1 MAMADLGIQTNIVQ
15 PQANPVRPAQAPAV
29 QTPER
34 PEVNPSAREP
44 QEAAA
49 EQAPQRPELENV
61 VSVSEDGDTV
71 QVSEEGNEKLEDEA
85 LGTVTV
91 LNTQLAQDQEEAEE
105 ETQIQAD
112 LAEDKQSA
120 ARILEQQREAAAERK
135 ARMEALRESEEK
147 RAVAN
152 EESAQQVQQ
161 SEEAEDQAAEA
172 QAAKVTTYAGISES
186 RLQQMVQQGEIS
198 RYKYDQEIEARESR
212 VEAMRE
218 NDAQFSTQM
227 TESAAR
233 EQENENDALELNAV
247 FSEDS
252 SDTLSQQTRSEIMS
266 ALQDFPFNDAT

>member
-15 PQANPVRPAQAPAV
+15 PQANPVRPAQTPAV

-34 PEVNPSAREP
+34 PEGNPSAREP

-135 ARMEALRESEEK
+135 AQMEALRESEEK

-161 SEEAEDQAAEA
+161 SEEAEDQAAQA

-218 NDAQFSTQM
+218 NDAQFSAQM

-252 SDTLSQQTRSEIMS
+252 SDTLSQQARSEIMS